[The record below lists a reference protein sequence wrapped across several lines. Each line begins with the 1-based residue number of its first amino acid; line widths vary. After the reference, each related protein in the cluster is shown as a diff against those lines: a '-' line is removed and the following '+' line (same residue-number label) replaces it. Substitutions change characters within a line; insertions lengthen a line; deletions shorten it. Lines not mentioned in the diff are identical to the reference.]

1 GKSKTKKKRKTMSRS
16 PDTLALPP
24 PPPTFPPPSHTIFVA
39 LSESRKNK
47 NVVTWA
53 LEKFAPEANVGFKLL
68 HIHPRITSVP
78 TPMGNTIPISEVRD
92 DVVAAYRQEV
102 LWQAE
107 DVLKPYKKM
116 FERRKVAVEVH
127 VIESD
132 TVAAAIAE
140 VVTRNSI
147 ERLVIG
153 GSSRSFFSRRADMCS
168 AISALVPNFC
178 TVYVVSKGK
187 LSCVRPSDSDGN
199 ATIRDDG
206 SERTDSSN
214 GVSSALDSQSQSR
227 ALSLPVRRFQHVQ
240 AIGRQASV
248 PMDTS
253 SVGSDD
259 TRCMSMDA
267 EEAKDVSSIN
277 RSSTDTTS
285 RWTPRLR
292 DYEERK
298 DAMSSSSS
306 NREYGNAGG
315 KFSWTGMVID
325 TTHSRASQQAS
336 NMSDNLTEHS
346 YTDNQVNLSFEV
358 EKLRAELRHVQEMY
372 TAAQTETFDASRK
385 LGELNQR
392 RLEEAIKLEEL
403 KLKEY
408 EARELAE
415 KEKQNFEKAKRD
427 AESMRERAERE
438 IAQRREAERKAARDA
453 KEKEK
458 LEDTL
463 GSPRLQYQHFTWEEI
478 VAATSSFSEELKI
491 GMGAYGSVYKCN
503 MHHTTA
509 AVKVLH
515 SAENGLSKQFQ
526 QELEIL
532 SKIRHPHLVLLLGAC
547 PEQGALVYEYME
559 NGSLDDRLFQVN
571 NSPPLPWFE
580 RVRIAWEVAAALV
593 FLHKSKPKPI
603 IHRDL
608 KPANILL
615 DHNFVSKVG
624 DVGLSTMV
632 QVDPLSTKF
641 TIYKQTSPVGTLSYM
656 DPEYQRTGMIS
667 SKSDVYSFGMIVL
680 QLLTAKPPMAL
691 THLVESSM
699 DSNDEFLKILDQK
712 AGNWPVEET
721 RELTS
726 LALCCTELR
735 GKDRPDLRDQILPAL
750 ESLKKVAEKARNSIS
765 SVPTQP
771 PFHFL
776 CPLLK
781 DVMNEPCVAADGY
794 TYDRL
799 AIEEW
804 FEEHNTSP
812 MTDSPLLSKN
822 LLPNYTLY
830 TAIMEW
836 RSRLK

>member
-1 GKSKTKKKRKTMSRS
+1 MSRS
-16 PDTLALPP
+16 PDNLALPP
-24 PPPTFPPPSHTIFVA
+24 PPPPPPSRTVVVA
-39 LSESRKNK
+39 LSGSSKSK
-47 NVVTWA
+47 YVVTWA
-53 LEKFAPEANVGFKLL
+53 LEKFAPEGNVGFKLL
-68 HIHPRITSVP
+68 HIHPMITSVP
-78 TPMGNTIPISEVRD
+78 TPMGNAIPISEVRD
-92 DVVAAYRQEV
+92 DVVTAYRQEI
-102 LWQAE
+102 LWQSE
-107 DVLKPYKKM
+107 EMLKPFTKLFVRK
-116 FERRKVAVEVH
+116 KVAVEVL

-132 TVAAAIAE
+132 NLAAAIAE
-140 VVTRNSI
+140 EVTRDSI
-147 ERLVIG
+147 DRIVIG
-153 GSSRSFFSRRADMCS
+153 GSSRSFFSRKADMCS
-168 AISALVPNFC
+168 AISALMPNFC

-206 SERTDSSN
+206 SERTNSSS
-214 GVSSALDSQSQSR
+214 GSSGPTSDVMSSAHDSQSR
-227 ALSLPVRRFQHVQ
+227 ALSLPVRRMQHFPTI
-240 AIGRQASV
+240 AREASV
-248 PMDTS
+248 PMETS
-253 SVGSDD
+253 SVGSDE
-259 TRCMSMDA
+259 TRCMSLDA
-267 EEAKDVSSIN
+267 EEARDVSSIN

-298 DAMSSSSS
+298 EAMSSSSS
-306 NREYGNAGG
+306 NREYGNVGSR
-315 KFSWTGMVID
+315 FSWTGMGVD

-336 NMSDNLTEHS
+336 NMSDALSQQS
-346 YTDNQVNLSFEV
+346 YTDSQVNLNFEV

-372 TAAQTETFDASRK
+372 AVAQTETFDASRK

-415 KEKQNFEKAKRD
+415 KEKQNSEKARRD
-427 AESMRERAERE
+427 AENMRERAERE
-438 IAQRREAERKAARDA
+438 IAQRREAERKSARDT

-458 LEDTL
+458 LEGTL
-463 GSPRLQYQHFTWEEI
+463 GSPQLQYQHFAWEEI
-478 VAATSSFSEELKI
+478 MAATSSFSEELKI
-491 GMGAYGSVYKCN
+491 GMGAYGAVYKCN
-503 MHHTTA
+503 LHHTTA

-515 SAENGLSKQFQ
+515 SAESRLSKQFQ

-559 NGSLDDRLFQVN
+559 NGSLEDRLFQVN

-580 RVRIAWEVAAALV
+580 RFRIAWEVAAALV

-641 TIYKQTSPVGTLSYM
+641 TIYKQTSPVGTLCYI

-680 QLLTAKPPMAL
+680 QLLTAKPAIAL
-691 THLVESSM
+691 THFVESAM

-712 AGNWPVEET
+712 AGNWPIEET
-721 RELTS
+721 RELTA

-735 GKDRPDLRDQILPAL
+735 GKDRPDLKDQILPAL
-750 ESLKKVAEKARNSIS
+750 ENLKKVAEKARNSLS
-765 SVPTQP
+765 GVSTQP
-771 PFHFL
+771 PTHFF

-794 TYDRL
+794 TYDRR

-804 FEEHNTSP
+804 LEEHDTSP
-812 MTDSPLLSKN
+812 MTDSPLHSKN

-836 RSRLK
+836 RSTR

>member
-1 GKSKTKKKRKTMSRS
+1 MSRS

-132 TVAAAIAE
+132 NVAAAIAE

-206 SERTDSSN
+206 SERTDSSSGSSGPN
-214 GVSSALDSQSQSR
+214 SESTDGVSSALDSQSQSR

-240 AIGRQASV
+240 EIGRQASV
-248 PMDTS
+248 PIDTS

-285 RWTPRLR
+285 RWTPHLR

-325 TTHSRASQQAS
+325 TTHSRTSQQAS

-385 LGELNQR
+385 LAELNQR

-415 KEKQNFEKAKRD
+415 KEKQNFEKARRD

-515 SAENGLSKQFQ
+515 TAESGLSKQFQ

-559 NGSLDDRLFQVN
+559 NGSLEDRLFQVN

-691 THLVESSM
+691 THLVESAM

-794 TYDRL
+794 TYDRR
-799 AIEEW
+799 AIEDW

>member
-1 GKSKTKKKRKTMSRS
+1 M
-16 PDTLALPP
+16 
-24 PPPTFPPPSHTIFVA
+24 H
-39 LSESRKNK
+39 
-47 NVVTWA
+47 
-53 LEKFAPEANVGFKLL
+53 
-68 HIHPRITSVP
+68 
-78 TPMGNTIPISEVRD
+78 
-92 DVVAAYRQEV
+92 
-102 LWQAE
+102 
-107 DVLKPYKKM
+107 
-116 FERRKVAVEVH
+116 
-127 VIESD
+127 
-132 TVAAAIAE
+132 
-140 VVTRNSI
+140 
-147 ERLVIG
+147 LVI
-153 GSSRSFFSRRADMCS
+153 
-168 AISALVPNFC
+168 
-178 TVYVVSKGK
+178 T
-187 LSCVRPSDSDGN
+187 
-199 ATIRDDG
+199 
-206 SERTDSSN
+206 
-214 GVSSALDSQSQSR
+214 
-227 ALSLPVRRFQHVQ
+227 FQL
-240 AIGRQASV
+240 A
-248 PMDTS
+248 
-253 SVGSDD
+253 
-259 TRCMSMDA
+259 
-267 EEAKDVSSIN
+267 
-277 RSSTDTTS
+277 
-285 RWTPRLR
+285 
-292 DYEERK
+292 
-298 DAMSSSSS
+298 
-306 NREYGNAGG
+306 
-315 KFSWTGMVID
+315 
-325 TTHSRASQQAS
+325 
-336 NMSDNLTEHS
+336 
-346 YTDNQVNLSFEV
+346 
-358 EKLRAELRHVQEMY
+358 
-372 TAAQTETFDASRK
+372 
-385 LGELNQR
+385 ELNQR
-392 RLEEAIKLEEL
+392 RLEETIKLEEL

-415 KEKQNFEKAKRD
+415 KEKQNFEKARRD

-515 SAENGLSKQFQ
+515 TAESGLSKQFQ

-559 NGSLDDRLFQVN
+559 NGSLEDRLFQAN

-580 RVRIAWEVAAALV
+580 RVRIAWEVAAALI

-603 IHRDL
+603 IHCDL

-615 DHNFVSKVG
+615 DHNFVSKVE

-691 THLVESSM
+691 THLVESAM

-735 GKDRPDLRDQILPAL
+735 GKDRLDLRDQILPAL

-781 DVMNEPCVAADGY
+781 VA
-794 TYDRL
+794 L
-799 AIEEW
+799 I
-804 FEEHNTSP
+804 
-812 MTDSPLLSKN
+812 
-822 LLPNYTLY
+822 
-830 TAIMEW
+830 
-836 RSRLK
+836 

>member
-1 GKSKTKKKRKTMSRS
+1 MSRS
-16 PDTLALPP
+16 PENLALPP
-24 PPPTFPPPSHTIFVA
+24 PPSPPPSRTVVVA
-39 LSESRKNK
+39 LSGSSKSK
-47 NVVTWA
+47 YVVTWA
-53 LEKFAPEANVGFKLL
+53 LEKFAPEGNVGFKLL
-68 HIHPRITSVP
+68 HIHPMITSVP
-78 TPMGNTIPISEVRD
+78 TPMGNAIPISEVRD
-92 DVVAAYRQEV
+92 DVVTAYRQEI
-102 LWQAE
+102 LWQSE
-107 DVLKPYKKM
+107 EMLKPFTKLFVRK
-116 FERRKVAVEVH
+116 KVAVEVL

-132 TVAAAIAE
+132 NLAAAIAE
-140 VVTRNSI
+140 EVTRDSI
-147 ERLVIG
+147 DRIVIG
-153 GSSRSFFSRRADMCS
+153 GSSRSFFSRKADMCS
-168 AISALVPNFC
+168 AISALMPNFC

-206 SERTDSSN
+206 SERTNSSSGSSGPTSDSSD
-214 GVSSALDSQSQSR
+214 VMSSAHDSQSR
-227 ALSLPVRRFQHVQ
+227 ALSLPVRRMQHFPTI
-240 AIGRQASV
+240 AREASV
-248 PMDTS
+248 PMETS
-253 SVGSDD
+253 SVGSDE
-259 TRCMSMDA
+259 TRCMSLDA
-267 EEAKDVSSIN
+267 EEARDVSSIN

-298 DAMSSSSS
+298 EAMSSSSS
-306 NREYGNAGG
+306 NREYGNVGSR
-315 KFSWTGMVID
+315 FSWTGMGVD

-336 NMSDNLTEHS
+336 NMSDALSQQS
-346 YTDNQVNLSFEV
+346 YTDSQVNLNFEV

-372 TAAQTETFDASRK
+372 AVAQTETFDASRK

-403 KLKEY
+403 KLKEF

-415 KEKQNFEKAKRD
+415 KEKQNSEKARRD
-427 AESMRERAERE
+427 AENMRERAERE
-438 IAQRREAERKAARDA
+438 IAQRREAERKSARDT

-458 LEDTL
+458 LEGTL
-463 GSPRLQYQHFTWEEI
+463 GSPQLQYQHFAWEEI
-478 VAATSSFSEELKI
+478 MAATSSFSEELKI
-491 GMGAYGSVYKCN
+491 GMGAYGAVYKCN
-503 MHHTTA
+503 LHHTTA

-515 SAENGLSKQFQ
+515 SAESRLSKQFQ

-559 NGSLDDRLFQVN
+559 NGSLEDRLFQVN

-580 RVRIAWEVAAALV
+580 RFRIAWEVAAALV

-641 TIYKQTSPVGTLSYM
+641 TIYKQTSPVGTLCYI

-680 QLLTAKPPMAL
+680 QLLTAKPAIAL
-691 THLVESSM
+691 THFVESAM

-712 AGNWPVEET
+712 AGNWPIEET
-721 RELTS
+721 RELTA

-735 GKDRPDLRDQILPAL
+735 GKDRPDLKDQILPAL
-750 ESLKKVAEKARNSIS
+750 ENLKKVAEKARNSLS
-765 SVPTQP
+765 GVSTQP
-771 PFHFL
+771 PTHFF

-794 TYDRL
+794 TYDRR

-804 FEEHNTSP
+804 LEEHDTSP
-812 MTDSPLLSKN
+812 MTDSPLHSKN

-836 RSRLK
+836 RSTR

>member
-1 GKSKTKKKRKTMSRS
+1 
-16 PDTLALPP
+16 
-24 PPPTFPPPSHTIFVA
+24 
-39 LSESRKNK
+39 
-47 NVVTWA
+47 
-53 LEKFAPEANVGFKLL
+53 
-68 HIHPRITSVP
+68 
-78 TPMGNTIPISEVRD
+78 
-92 DVVAAYRQEV
+92 
-102 LWQAE
+102 
-107 DVLKPYKKM
+107 
-116 FERRKVAVEVH
+116 
-127 VIESD
+127 
-132 TVAAAIAE
+132 
-140 VVTRNSI
+140 
-147 ERLVIG
+147 
-153 GSSRSFFSRRADMCS
+153 MCS
-168 AISALVPNFC
+168 AISALMPNFC

-206 SERTDSSN
+206 SERTNSSS
-214 GVSSALDSQSQSR
+214 GSSGPTSDVMSSVHDSQSR
-227 ALSLPVRRFQHVQ
+227 ALSLPVRRMQNFPTI
-240 AIGRQASV
+240 ARQASV
-248 PMDTS
+248 PMETS
-253 SVGSDD
+253 SVGSDE
-259 TRCMSMDA
+259 TRCMSLDA
-267 EEAKDVSSIN
+267 EEARDVSSIN

-298 DAMSSSSS
+298 EAMSSSSS
-306 NREYGNAGG
+306 NREYGNIGSR
-315 KFSWTGMVID
+315 FSWTGMGVD
-325 TTHSRASQQAS
+325 NTHSRASQQAS
-336 NMSDNLTEHS
+336 NMSDALSEQS
-346 YTDNQVNLSFEV
+346 YTDSQVNLNFEV

-372 TAAQTETFDASRK
+372 AMAQTETFDASRK

-415 KEKQNFEKAKRD
+415 REKQNVEKARRD

-438 IAQRREAERKAARDA
+438 IAQRREVERKSARDT
-453 KEKEK
+453 KEREK
-458 LEDTL
+458 LKGTL
-463 GSPRLQYQHFTWEEI
+463 GSPQLQYQHFAWEEI
-478 VAATSSFSEELKI
+478 MAATSSFSEELKI
-491 GMGAYGSVYKCN
+491 GMGAYGAVYKCN
-503 MHHTTA
+503 LHHTTA

-515 SAENGLSKQFQ
+515 SAESRLSKQFQ

-559 NGSLDDRLFQVN
+559 NGSLEDRLFQVN

-580 RVRIAWEVAAALV
+580 RFRIAWEVAAALV

-615 DHNFVSKVG
+615 DQNFVSKVG

-632 QVDPLSTKF
+632 QVDLLSTKF
-641 TIYKQTSPVGTLSYM
+641 TIYKQTSPVGTLCYI

-680 QLLTAKPPMAL
+680 QLLTAKPAIAL
-691 THLVESSM
+691 THFVESAM

-712 AGNWPVEET
+712 AGNWPIEET
-721 RELTS
+721 RELTA

-735 GKDRPDLRDQILPAL
+735 GKDRPDLKNQILPAL
-750 ESLKKVAEKARNSIS
+750 ENLKKVAEMARNSLS
-765 SVPTQP
+765 GVSTQP
-771 PFHFL
+771 PTHFI

-794 TYDRL
+794 TYDRR

-804 FEEHNTSP
+804 LEEHDTSP
-812 MTDSPLLSKN
+812 MTDSPLHSKN

-836 RSRLK
+836 RSTR

>member
-1 GKSKTKKKRKTMSRS
+1 MSRS

-206 SERTDSSN
+206 SERTDSSSGSSGPN
-214 GVSSALDSQSQSR
+214 SESTDGVSSALDSQSQSR

>member
-1 GKSKTKKKRKTMSRS
+1 MSRS
-16 PDTLALPP
+16 PDSLALPP
-24 PPPTFPPPSHTIFVA
+24 SFTVFVA
-39 LSESRKNK
+39 LSEGKKNK

-53 LEKFAPEANVGFKLL
+53 LDKFAPEGNVGFKLL

-92 DVVAAYRQEV
+92 DVVAAYRQEI
-102 LWQAE
+102 LWQSE
-107 DVLKPYKKM
+107 EVLKPYKRM
-116 FERRKVAVEVH
+116 FERKKVAVEVH

-132 TVAAAIAE
+132 NVAAAIAE
-140 VVTRNSI
+140 EVTRSSI

-153 GSSRSFFSRRADMCS
+153 GSSRSFFSRKADMCS
-168 AISALVPNFC
+168 AISALVPTFC

-206 SERTDSSN
+206 SERTDSSSGSSGPTSESTD
-214 GVSSALDSQSQSR
+214 GVSSALDSQSR
-227 ALSLPVRRFQHVQ
+227 ALSLPVRRFQNVQ
-240 AIGRQASV
+240 AMTRQASH

-267 EEAKDVSSIN
+267 EEAKDVLSIN
-277 RSSTDTTS
+277 RSSTDTTTS

-306 NREYGNAGG
+306 NREYGNAGNR
-315 KFSWTGMVID
+315 FSWTGMVID

-336 NMSDNLTEHS
+336 NMSDNLSEHS
-346 YTDNQVNLSFEV
+346 YTDNNQVNLSFEV

-403 KLKEY
+403 KLKEHA
-408 EARELAE
+408 ARELAE
-415 KEKQNFEKAKRD
+415 KEKQNLEKARRD
-427 AESMRERAERE
+427 AESMRERAEKE
-438 IAQRREAERKAARDA
+438 IAQRREAERKAERDA

-458 LEDTL
+458 LEGTL
-463 GSPRLQYQHFTWEEI
+463 ESPRLQYQHFTWEEI

-515 SAENGLSKQFQ
+515 SAESGLSKQFQ

-559 NGSLDDRLFQVN
+559 NGSLEDRLFQVN

-691 THLVESSM
+691 THLVESAM

-765 SVPTQP
+765 GVPTQP

-794 TYDRL
+794 TYDRR

-812 MTDSPLLSKN
+812 MTDSPLHSKN

>member
-1 GKSKTKKKRKTMSRS
+1 MSRS
-16 PDTLALPP
+16 PDKLALPP
-24 PPPTFPPPSHTIFVA
+24 PSLYTVIVA
-39 LSESRKNK
+39 LSGSSKSK

-53 LEKFAPEANVGFKLL
+53 LEKFAPEGNVGFKLL
-68 HIHPRITSVP
+68 HIHPMITSVP
-78 TPMGNTIPISEVRD
+78 TPMGNAIPISEVRD
-92 DVVAAYRQEV
+92 DVVTAYRQEI
-102 LWQAE
+102 LWQSE
-107 DVLKPYKKM
+107 EMIKPFTKM
-116 FERRKVAVEVH
+116 FMRRKVAVEVL

-132 TVAAAIAE
+132 NTAAAIAE
-140 VVTRNSI
+140 EVTRNST

-153 GSSRSFFSRRADMCS
+153 GSSRSFFSRKADMCS
-168 AISALVPNFC
+168 AISALMPNFC

-206 SERTDSSN
+206 SERTDSSS
-214 GVSSALDSQSQSR
+214 GSSGPTSDSTDVMSSGRDSQSR
-227 ALSLPVRRFQHVQ
+227 VLSLPVRRLLQLP
-240 AIGRQASV
+240 AIARQASV
-248 PMDTS
+248 PMETS
-253 SVGSDD
+253 SVGSDE
-259 TRCMSMDA
+259 TRCMSLDA

-298 DAMSSSSS
+298 EAMSSSSS
-306 NREYGNAGG
+306 NREYGNVGSR
-315 KFSWTGMVID
+315 FSWTGMVID
-325 TTHSRASQQAS
+325 TTNSRASQQAS
-336 NMSDNLTEHS
+336 NMSDPLSEQS
-346 YTDNQVNLSFEV
+346 YTDNQVNLNFEI

-372 TAAQTETFDASRK
+372 AVAQTETFDASRK

-408 EARELAE
+408 ESRELAE
-415 KEKQNFEKAKRD
+415 KEKQNFEKARRD
-427 AESMRERAERE
+427 AENMRERAERE
-438 IAQRREAERKAARDA
+438 IALRREAERKCTRDT

-458 LEDTL
+458 LEGTL
-463 GSPRLQYQHFTWEEI
+463 GSPQLQYQHFTWEEI
-478 VAATSSFSEELKI
+478 MAATSSFSEELKI
-491 GMGAYGSVYKCN
+491 GMGAYGAVYKCN
-503 MHHTTA
+503 LHHTTA

-515 SAENGLSKQFQ
+515 SAESSLSRQFQ

-532 SKIRHPHLVLLLGAC
+532 SKIRHPHLVMLLGAC
-547 PEQGALVYEYME
+547 PEKGALVYEYME
-559 NGSLDDRLFQVN
+559 NGSLEDRLFQVN

-580 RVRIAWEVAAALV
+580 RFRIAWEVAAALV

-641 TIYKQTSPVGTLSYM
+641 TIYKQTSPVGTLCYI

-680 QLLTAKPPMAL
+680 QLLTAKPAIAL
-691 THLVESSM
+691 AHYVESAM
-699 DSNDEFLKILDQK
+699 DSNEEFLKMLDQK
-712 AGNWPVEET
+712 AGNWPIEET
-721 RELTS
+721 RELTA

-735 GKDRPDLRDQILPAL
+735 GKDRPDLKDQILPAL
-750 ESLKKVAEKARNSIS
+750 ESLKKVADKARNSLS
-765 SVPTQP
+765 GVSTQP
-771 PFHFL
+771 PTHFI

-794 TYDRL
+794 TYDRR

-804 FEEHNTSP
+804 LEEHDTSP
-812 MTDSPLLSKN
+812 MTDSPLRSKN

-836 RSRLK
+836 RSV

>member
-1 GKSKTKKKRKTMSRS
+1 MSRS

-206 SERTDSSN
+206 SERTDSSSGSSGPN
-214 GVSSALDSQSQSR
+214 SESTDGVSSALDSQSQSR

-794 TYDRL
+794 TYDRR
-799 AIEEW
+799 AIEDW

>member
-1 GKSKTKKKRKTMSRS
+1 MSSRS
-16 PDTLALPP
+16 PDKLALPP
-24 PPPTFPPPSHTIFVA
+24 PPSLYTVVVA
-39 LSESRKNK
+39 LSGSSKNK

-53 LEKFAPEANVGFKLL
+53 LEKFAPEGNVGFKLL
-68 HIHPRITSVP
+68 HIHPMITSVP
-78 TPMGNTIPISEVRD
+78 TPMGNAIPISEVRD
-92 DVVAAYRQEV
+92 DVVTAYRQEI
-102 LWQAE
+102 LWQSE
-107 DVLKPYKKM
+107 EMLKPLTKM
-116 FERRKVAVEVH
+116 FLRRKVAVEVR

-132 TVAAAIAE
+132 NVAAAITEE
-140 VVTRNSI
+140 VARNST

-153 GSSRSFFSRRADMCS
+153 GSSRSFFSRKADMCS
-168 AISALVPNFC
+168 AISALMPNFC

-214 GVSSALDSQSQSR
+214 GSSGPASDSTDVMSSGRDSQSR
-227 ALSLPVRRFQHVQ
+227 ALSLPVRRLQQFP
-240 AIGRQASV
+240 AMGRQASV
-248 PMDTS
+248 PMETS
-253 SVGSDD
+253 SVGSDE
-259 TRCMSMDA
+259 TRCMSLDA
-267 EEAKDVSSIN
+267 DEAKDVSSVN

-298 DAMSSSSS
+298 EAMSSSSS
-306 NREYGNAGG
+306 NRDYGNVGSR
-315 KFSWTGMVID
+315 FSWTGMVVD

-336 NMSDNLTEHS
+336 NMSDALSEQS
-346 YTDNQVNLSFEV
+346 YSDNQVNLNFEI

-372 TAAQTETFDASRK
+372 AVAQTETYDASRK

-415 KEKQNFEKAKRD
+415 KEKQNFEKARRD

-438 IAQRREAERKAARDA
+438 IAQRREAERKSARDT

-458 LEDTL
+458 LEGTL
-463 GSPRLQYQHFTWEEI
+463 GSPQLQYQHFTWEEI
-478 VAATSSFSEELKI
+478 MAATSSFSEELKI
-491 GMGAYGSVYKCN
+491 GMGAYGAVYKCN

-515 SAENGLSKQFQ
+515 SAENGLSRQFK

-532 SKIRHPHLVLLLGAC
+532 SKIRHPHLVMLLGAC

-559 NGSLDDRLFQVN
+559 NGSLEDRLFQVN

-580 RVRIAWEVAAALV
+580 RFRIAWEVAAALV

-641 TIYKQTSPVGTLSYM
+641 TVYKQTSPVGTLCYI

-680 QLLTAKPPMAL
+680 QLLTAKPAIAL
-691 THLVESSM
+691 AHFVESAM

-712 AGNWPVEET
+712 AGNWPIEET
-721 RELTS
+721 RELTA

-735 GKDRPDLRDQILPAL
+735 GKDRPDLKDQILPAL
-750 ESLKKVAEKARNSIS
+750 ESLKKVADKARNSLS
-765 SVPTQP
+765 GVSTQP
-771 PFHFL
+771 PTHFI

-794 TYDRL
+794 TYDRR

-804 FEEHNTSP
+804 LEEHDTSP
-812 MTDSPLLSKN
+812 MTDSPLRSKS

-836 RSRLK
+836 RSQ

>member
-1 GKSKTKKKRKTMSRS
+1 MSRS
-16 PDTLALPP
+16 PNKLALPP
-24 PPPTFPPPSHTIFVA
+24 PPPPPSSHTVVVA
-39 LSESRKNK
+39 LSGSRKSK
-47 NVVTWA
+47 NVVKWA
-53 LEKFAPEANVGFKLL
+53 LEKFAPEGNVGFKLI

-78 TPMGNTIPISEVRD
+78 TPMGNAIPISEVRD
-92 DVVAAYRQEV
+92 DVATAYRQEI

-107 DVLKPYKKM
+107 EMLKPFTKL
-116 FERRKVAVEVH
+116 FEQRKVAVKVL

-132 TVAAAIAE
+132 NAAAAIAE
-140 VVTRNSI
+140 EVTRDSI
-147 ERLVIG
+147 DRLVIG
-153 GSSRSFFSRRADMCS
+153 GSSRSFFSRKADMCS
-168 AISALVPNFC
+168 AISALMPNFC

-187 LSCVRPSDSDGN
+187 LSSVRPSDSDGN

-206 SERTDSSN
+206 SERTDSSS
-214 GVSSALDSQSQSR
+214 GSSGPTSESTDVMSSSIESQSR
-227 ALSLPVRRFQHVQ
+227 ALSLSVRRLQHLPTI
-240 AIGRQASV
+240 ARQASV
-248 PMDTS
+248 PMERS
-253 SVGSDD
+253 SVGSDE
-259 TRCMSMDA
+259 TRCMSLDA

-285 RWTPRLR
+285 RWTPRRR
-292 DYEERK
+292 DYEDRK

-306 NREYGNAGG
+306 NREYGNVGNR
-315 KFSWTGMVID
+315 FSWTGMVID
-325 TTHSRASQQAS
+325 NTHSRASQQAS
-336 NMSDNLTEHS
+336 NMSDGLSEHS
-346 YTDNQVNLSFEV
+346 YTDNQVNLNVEI
-358 EKLRAELRHVQEMY
+358 EKLRTELRHVQEMY
-372 TAAQTETFDASRK
+372 AVAQTETYDASQK

-403 KLKEY
+403 KMKEH

-415 KEKQNFEKAKRD
+415 KEKQNLEKARRD

-438 IAQRREAERKAARDA
+438 RAHRREAERKSARDA

-458 LEDTL
+458 LEGTL
-463 GSPRLQYQHFTWEEI
+463 GSPQLQYQHFSWEEI

-491 GMGAYGSVYKCN
+491 GMGAYGAVYKCN
-503 MHHTTA
+503 LHHTTA

-515 SAENGLSKQFQ
+515 SAENNLSKQFQ

-559 NGSLDDRLFQVN
+559 NGSLEDRLFQVN

-580 RVRIAWEVAAALV
+580 RFRIAWEVAAALV

-615 DHNFVSKVG
+615 DHNFVSKLG

-632 QVDPLSTKF
+632 QVDPLLTKF
-641 TIYKQTSPVGTLSYM
+641 TVYKQTSPVGTLCYI
-656 DPEYQRTGMIS
+656 DPEYQRTGRIS
-667 SKSDVYSFGMIVL
+667 SKSDVYSFGMILL
-680 QLLTAKPPMAL
+680 QLITAKPAIAL
-691 THLVESSM
+691 THFVESSM
-699 DSNDEFLKILDQK
+699 DSNDTFLKILDQK

-721 RELTS
+721 RELTA

-735 GKDRPDLRDQILPAL
+735 GKDRPDLKDQILPEL
-750 ESLKKVAEKARNSIS
+750 ESLKKLAEKARNSLS
-765 SVPTQP
+765 GVPTQP
-771 PFHFL
+771 PTHFI

-781 DVMNEPCVAADGY
+781 GVMNEPCVAADGY
-794 TYDRL
+794 TYDRR

-804 FEEHNTSP
+804 LEEHDTSP
-812 MTDSPLLSKN
+812 MTNSPLRNKN

-836 RSRLK
+836 RSV

>member
-1 GKSKTKKKRKTMSRS
+1 MSRS

-153 GSSRSFFSRRADMCS
+153 GSSQS
-168 AISALVPNFC
+168 
-178 TVYVVSKGK
+178 
-187 LSCVRPSDSDGN
+187 
-199 ATIRDDG
+199 
-206 SERTDSSN
+206 TD

>member
-1 GKSKTKKKRKTMSRS
+1 MSRS
-16 PDTLALPP
+16 PDKLALPP
-24 PPPTFPPPSHTIFVA
+24 PPSLHTVVVA
-39 LSESRKNK
+39 LSGSSKNK

-53 LEKFAPEANVGFKLL
+53 LEKFAPEGNVGFKLL
-68 HIHPRITSVP
+68 HIHPMITSVP
-78 TPMGNTIPISEVRD
+78 TPMGNAIPISEVRD
-92 DVVAAYRQEV
+92 DVVTAYRQEI
-102 LWQAE
+102 LWQSE
-107 DVLKPYKKM
+107 EMLKPFTKM
-116 FERRKVAVEVH
+116 FVRRKVAVEVR

-132 TVAAAIAE
+132 NVAAAITEE
-140 VVTRNSI
+140 VARNST

-153 GSSRSFFSRRADMCS
+153 GSSRSFFSRKSDMCS
-168 AISALVPNFC
+168 AISALMPNFC

-214 GVSSALDSQSQSR
+214 GSSGPTSDSTDVMSSGRDSQSR
-227 ALSLPVRRFQHVQ
+227 ALSLPVRRLQQFP
-240 AIGRQASV
+240 AMGRQASV
-248 PMDTS
+248 PMETS
-253 SVGSDD
+253 SVGSDE
-259 TRCMSMDA
+259 TRCMSLDA
-267 EEAKDVSSIN
+267 EEAKDVSSVN

-298 DAMSSSSS
+298 EAMSSSSS
-306 NREYGNAGG
+306 NREYGNVGSR
-315 KFSWTGMVID
+315 FSWTGMVVD

-336 NMSDNLTEHS
+336 NMSDALSEQS
-346 YTDNQVNLSFEV
+346 YSDNQVNLNFEI

-372 TAAQTETFDASRK
+372 AVAQTETYDASRK

-408 EARELAE
+408 EARESAE
-415 KEKQNFEKAKRD
+415 KEKQNFEKARRD
-427 AESMRERAERE
+427 AENMRERAERE
-438 IAQRREAERKAARDA
+438 IAQRREAERKSARDT

-458 LEDTL
+458 LEGTL
-463 GSPRLQYQHFTWEEI
+463 GSPQLQYQHFTWEEI
-478 VAATSSFSEELKI
+478 MVATSSFSEELKI
-491 GMGAYGSVYKCN
+491 GMGAYGAVYKCN

-515 SAENGLSKQFQ
+515 SAESGLSRQFK

-532 SKIRHPHLVLLLGAC
+532 SKIRHPHLVMLLGAC

-559 NGSLDDRLFQVN
+559 NGSLEDRLFQVN

-580 RVRIAWEVAAALV
+580 RFRIAWEVAAALI

-641 TIYKQTSPVGTLSYM
+641 TIYKQTSPVGTLCYI

-680 QLLTAKPPMAL
+680 QLLTAKPAIAL
-691 THLVESSM
+691 AHFVESAM

-712 AGNWPVEET
+712 AGNWPIEET
-721 RELTS
+721 RELTA

-735 GKDRPDLRDQILPAL
+735 GKDRPDLKDQILPAL
-750 ESLKKVAEKARNSIS
+750 ESLKKVADKARNSLS
-765 SVPTQP
+765 GVSTQP
-771 PFHFL
+771 PTHFI

-794 TYDRL
+794 TYDRR

-804 FEEHNTSP
+804 LEEHDTSP
-812 MTDSPLLSKN
+812 MTDSPLRSKS

-836 RSRLK
+836 RSQ

>member
-1 GKSKTKKKRKTMSRS
+1 MSRS
-16 PDTLALPP
+16 PDNLALPP
-24 PPPTFPPPSHTIFVA
+24 PPPPPPPSRTVVVA
-39 LSESRKNK
+39 LSGSSKSK
-47 NVVTWA
+47 YVVTWA
-53 LEKFAPEANVGFKLL
+53 LEKFAPEGNVGFKLL
-68 HIHPRITSVP
+68 HIHPMITSVP
-78 TPMGNTIPISEVRD
+78 TPMGNAIPISEVRD
-92 DVVAAYRQEV
+92 DVVTAYRQEI
-102 LWQAE
+102 LWQSE
-107 DVLKPYKKM
+107 EMLKPFTKLFVRK
-116 FERRKVAVEVH
+116 KVAVEVL

-132 TVAAAIAE
+132 NLAAAIAE
-140 VVTRNSI
+140 EVTRDSI
-147 ERLVIG
+147 DRIVIG
-153 GSSRSFFSRRADMCS
+153 GSSRSFFSRKADMCS
-168 AISALVPNFC
+168 AISALMPNFC

-206 SERTDSSN
+206 SERTNSSSGSSGPTSDSSD
-214 GVSSALDSQSQSR
+214 VMSSAHDSQSR
-227 ALSLPVRRFQHVQ
+227 ALSLPVKRMQHFPTI
-240 AIGRQASV
+240 AREASV
-248 PMDTS
+248 PMETS
-253 SVGSDD
+253 SVGSDE
-259 TRCMSMDA
+259 TRCMSLDA
-267 EEAKDVSSIN
+267 EEARDNSSIN

-298 DAMSSSSS
+298 EAMSSSSS
-306 NREYGNAGG
+306 NREYGNVGSR
-315 KFSWTGMVID
+315 FSWTGMGVD

-336 NMSDNLTEHS
+336 NMSDALSQQS
-346 YTDNQVNLSFEV
+346 YTDSQVNLNFEV

-372 TAAQTETFDASRK
+372 AVAQTETFDASRK

-415 KEKQNFEKAKRD
+415 KEKQNSEKARRD
-427 AESMRERAERE
+427 AENMRERAERE
-438 IAQRREAERKAARDA
+438 IAQRREAERKSARDT

-458 LEDTL
+458 LEGTL
-463 GSPRLQYQHFTWEEI
+463 GSPQLQYQHFAWEEI
-478 VAATSSFSEELKI
+478 MAATSSFSEELKI
-491 GMGAYGSVYKCN
+491 GMGAYGAVYKCN
-503 MHHTTA
+503 LHHTTA

-515 SAENGLSKQFQ
+515 SAENRLSKQFQ

-559 NGSLDDRLFQVN
+559 NGSLEDRLFQVN

-580 RVRIAWEVAAALV
+580 RFRIAWEVAAALV

-641 TIYKQTSPVGTLSYM
+641 TIYKQTSPVGTLCYI
-656 DPEYQRTGMIS
+656 DPEYQRTGIIS

-680 QLLTAKPPMAL
+680 QLLTAKPAIAL
-691 THLVESSM
+691 THFVESAM

-712 AGNWPVEET
+712 AGNWPIEET
-721 RELTS
+721 RELTA

-735 GKDRPDLRDQILPAL
+735 GKDRPDLKDQILPAL
-750 ESLKKVAEKARNSIS
+750 ENLKKVAEKARNSHS
-765 SVPTQP
+765 GVSTQP
-771 PFHFL
+771 PTHFI

-794 TYDRL
+794 TYDRR

-804 FEEHNTSP
+804 LEEHDTSP
-812 MTDSPLLSKN
+812 MTDSPLHSKN

-836 RSRLK
+836 RSTR

>member
-1 GKSKTKKKRKTMSRS
+1 MSRS
-16 PDTLALPP
+16 QDNLSLPP
-24 PPPTFPPPSHTIFVA
+24 SLTVFVA
-39 LSESRKNK
+39 LSESKKNK

-53 LEKFAPEANVGFKLL
+53 LEKFAPEGNVGFKLL
-68 HIHPRITSVP
+68 HVHPRITCVP

-92 DVVAAYRQEV
+92 DVVAAYRQEI

-107 DVLKPYKKM
+107 EVLKPYKKM

-132 TVAAAIAE
+132 NVEAAIAE
-140 VVTRNSI
+140 EVTRSSV

-153 GSSRSFFSRRADMCS
+153 GSSRSFFSRKADMCS

-214 GVSSALDSQSQSR
+214 GSSGPNSESTDGVSSTLDSQSR
-227 ALSLPVRRFQHVQ
+227 ALSLPVRRYQHVQ
-240 AIGRQASV
+240 GMARQASI

-259 TRCMSMDA
+259 TRRMSMDT

-315 KFSWTGMVID
+315 KFSWTGMMID

-336 NMSDNLTEHS
+336 NMSDNLSEHS
-346 YTDNQVNLSFEV
+346 YTDTNQVNLSFEV

-408 EARELAE
+408 AARELAE
-415 KEKQNFEKAKRD
+415 KEKQNFEKARRD
-427 AESMRERAERE
+427 AESMREKAERE

-463 GSPRLQYQHFTWEEI
+463 GSPRLQYQHFTWDEI

-515 SAENGLSKQFQ
+515 TAESGLSKQFQ

-559 NGSLDDRLFQVN
+559 NGSLEDRLFQVN

-632 QVDPLSTKF
+632 QVDPLSTKY

-667 SKSDVYSFGMIVL
+667 CKSDVYSFGMIVL
-680 QLLTAKPPMAL
+680 QLLTAKPPIAL
-691 THLVESSM
+691 THFVESAM
-699 DSNDEFLKILDQK
+699 DSEDEFFKILDQK

-735 GKDRPDLRDQILPAL
+735 GKDRPDLKDQILPAL
-750 ESLKKVAEKARNSIS
+750 ESLKKMAEKARNSIS
-765 SVPTQP
+765 CVPTQP

-794 TYDRL
+794 TYDRR

-812 MTDSPLLSKN
+812 MTDSPLHSKN

>member
-1 GKSKTKKKRKTMSRS
+1 MNRS
-16 PDTLALPP
+16 PDNLALPP
-24 PPPTFPPPSHTIFVA
+24 SFTVFVA
-39 LSESRKNK
+39 LSESKKNK

-53 LEKFAPEANVGFKLL
+53 LDKFSPEGNVSFKLL
-68 HIHPRITSVP
+68 HVHPRITSVP

-92 DVVAAYRQEV
+92 DVVAAYRQEI
-102 LWQAE
+102 LWQSE
-107 DVLKPYKKM
+107 EVIKPYKKM
-116 FERRKVAVEVH
+116 FERRKVSVEVH

-132 TVAAAIAE
+132 NVAAAIAE
-140 VVTRNSI
+140 EVTRSSM

-153 GSSRSFFSRRADMCS
+153 GSSRSFFSRKADMCS
-168 AISALVPNFC
+168 AISALVPSFC

-206 SERTDSSN
+206 SERTDSSSGSSGPN
-214 GVSSALDSQSQSR
+214 SESTDGVSSALDSQSR

-240 AIGRQASV
+240 GIARQASV

-267 EEAKDVSSIN
+267 DEAKDVSSIN
-277 RSSTDTTS
+277 RSSTDTS

-336 NMSDNLTEHS
+336 NMSDNLSEHS

-408 EARELAE
+408 AARELAE
-415 KEKQNFEKAKRD
+415 KEKQNFEKARRD
-427 AESMRERAERE
+427 AESMREKTEKE

-458 LEDTL
+458 LEGTL
-463 GSPRLQYQHFTWEEI
+463 ESPRLQYQHFTWEEI

-515 SAENGLSKQFQ
+515 TAESGLSKQFQ

-559 NGSLDDRLFQVN
+559 NGSLEDRLFQVN

-667 SKSDVYSFGMIVL
+667 SKSDVYSFGLIVL
-680 QLLTAKPPMAL
+680 QLLTAKPPIAL
-691 THLVESSM
+691 THFVESAM

-765 SVPTQP
+765 GVPTQP

-794 TYDRL
+794 TYDRR

-812 MTDSPLLSKN
+812 MTDSPLHSKN

-830 TAIMEW
+830 SAIMEW

>member
-1 GKSKTKKKRKTMSRS
+1 MSRS

-92 DVVAAYRQEV
+92 DVVAAYRQEM

-107 DVLKPYKKM
+107 EVLKPYKKM

-132 TVAAAIAE
+132 NVAAAIAE

-206 SERTDSSN
+206 SERTDSSSGSSGPN
-214 GVSSALDSQSQSR
+214 SESTDGVSSALDSQSQSR

-438 IAQRREAERKAARDA
+438 IAQRREAERKASRDA

-463 GSPRLQYQHFTWEEI
+463 GSLRLQYQHFTWEEI

-691 THLVESSM
+691 THLVESAM

-794 TYDRL
+794 TYDRR

>member
-1 GKSKTKKKRKTMSRS
+1 MIRS

-206 SERTDSSN
+206 SERTDSSSGSSGPN
-214 GVSSALDSQSQSR
+214 SESTDGVSSALDSQSQSR

>member
-1 GKSKTKKKRKTMSRS
+1 MGGK
-16 PDTLALPP
+16 
-24 PPPTFPPPSHTIFVA
+24 I
-39 LSESRKNK
+39 
-47 NVVTWA
+47 
-53 LEKFAPEANVGFKLL
+53 FKLTDEAHL
-68 HIHPRITSVP
+68 ILGLRFYGGQIY
-78 TPMGNTIPISEVRD
+78 PISPK
-92 DVVAAYRQEV
+92 
-102 LWQAE
+102 L
-107 DVLKPYKKM
+107 
-116 FERRKVAVEVH
+116 
-127 VIESD
+127 I
-132 TVAAAIAE
+132 I
-140 VVTRNSI
+140 N
-147 ERLVIG
+147 
-153 GSSRSFFSRRADMCS
+153 
-168 AISALVPNFC
+168 
-178 TVYVVSKGK
+178 SKGK
-187 LSCVRPSDSDGN
+187 PFLNKKSIGGRCPTLIGCTS
-199 ATIRDDG
+199 AT
-206 SERTDSSN
+206 
-214 GVSSALDSQSQSR
+214 A
-227 ALSLPVRRFQHVQ
+227 
-240 AIGRQASV
+240 
-248 PMDTS
+248 
-253 SVGSDD
+253 
-259 TRCMSMDA
+259 
-267 EEAKDVSSIN
+267 
-277 RSSTDTTS
+277 
-285 RWTPRLR
+285 
-292 DYEERK
+292 
-298 DAMSSSSS
+298 
-306 NREYGNAGG
+306 
-315 KFSWTGMVID
+315 
-325 TTHSRASQQAS
+325 
-336 NMSDNLTEHS
+336 
-346 YTDNQVNLSFEV
+346 DNQVNLSFEV

-385 LGELNQR
+385 LAELNQR
-392 RLEEAIKLEEL
+392 RLEETIKLEEL

-415 KEKQNFEKAKRD
+415 KEKQNFEKARRD

-515 SAENGLSKQFQ
+515 TAESGLSKQFQ

-559 NGSLDDRLFQVN
+559 NGSLEDRLFQAN

-580 RVRIAWEVAAALV
+580 RVRIAWEVAAALI

-603 IHRDL
+603 IHCDL

-615 DHNFVSKVG
+615 DHNFVSKVE

-691 THLVESSM
+691 THLVESAM

-735 GKDRPDLRDQILPAL
+735 GKDRLDLRDQILPAL

-794 TYDRL
+794 TYDRR

>member
-1 GKSKTKKKRKTMSRS
+1 MSRS

-153 GSSRSFFSRRADMCS
+153 GSSQS
-168 AISALVPNFC
+168 
-178 TVYVVSKGK
+178 
-187 LSCVRPSDSDGN
+187 
-199 ATIRDDG
+199 
-206 SERTDSSN
+206 TD

-372 TAAQTETFDASRK
+372 TAAQTETFGASRK

>member
-1 GKSKTKKKRKTMSRS
+1 MSRS

-24 PPPTFPPPSHTIFVA
+24 PPPTFPPPSHTVFVA

-107 DVLKPYKKM
+107 EVLKPYKKM

-132 TVAAAIAE
+132 NVAAAIAE
-140 VVTRNSI
+140 VVSRNSI

-153 GSSRSFFSRRADMCS
+153 GSSRSFFSRKADMCS

-206 SERTDSSN
+206 SERTDSSSGSSGPN
-214 GVSSALDSQSQSR
+214 SESTDGVSSALDSQSQSR
-227 ALSLPVRRFQHVQ
+227 ALSLPVRRFQHVP

-559 NGSLDDRLFQVN
+559 NGSLEDRLFQVN

-691 THLVESSM
+691 THLVESAM

-794 TYDRL
+794 TYDRR

>member
-1 GKSKTKKKRKTMSRS
+1 
-16 PDTLALPP
+16 
-24 PPPTFPPPSHTIFVA
+24 VA
-39 LSESRKNK
+39 LSGSSKSK
-47 NVVTWA
+47 YVVTWA
-53 LEKFAPEANVGFKLL
+53 IEKFATEGNVGFKLL
-68 HIHPRITSVP
+68 HIHPMITSVP
-78 TPMGNTIPISEVRD
+78 TPMGNAIPISEVRD
-92 DVVAAYRQEV
+92 DVVTAYRQEI
-102 LWQAE
+102 LWQSE
-107 DVLKPYKKM
+107 EMLKPYTKL
-116 FERRKVAVEVH
+116 FVRRKVAVEVL

-132 TVAAAIAE
+132 NVAAAIAE
-140 VVTRNSI
+140 EVTRDSI
-147 ERLVIG
+147 DRIVIG
-153 GSSRSFFSRRADMCS
+153 GSSRSFFSRKADICS
-168 AISALVPNFC
+168 VISALMPNFC

-199 ATIRDDG
+199 ATIREDG
-206 SERTDSSN
+206 SERTNSSSGSSGPTSDSSD
-214 GVSSALDSQSQSR
+214 VMSSAHDSQSR
-227 ALSLPVRRFQHVQ
+227 PLSLPVRRMQHFP
-240 AIGRQASV
+240 AIAGQASV
-248 PMDTS
+248 PMETS
-253 SVGSDD
+253 SVGSDE
-259 TRCMSMDA
+259 TRCMSLDA
-267 EEAKDVSSIN
+267 EEARDVSSIN

-285 RWTPRLR
+285 RWTPRRR

-298 DAMSSSSS
+298 EAMSSSSS
-306 NREYGNAGG
+306 NREYGNFGTR
-315 KFSWTGMVID
+315 FSWSGMGVD

-336 NMSDNLTEHS
+336 NMSDALSEQS
-346 YTDNQVNLSFEV
+346 YTDNQVNLNFEV

-372 TAAQTETFDASRK
+372 AVAQTETFDASRK

-415 KEKQNFEKAKRD
+415 KEKQNFEKARRD

-438 IAQRREAERKAARDA
+438 IAQRREAERKSARDT

-458 LEDTL
+458 LEGTL
-463 GSPRLQYQHFTWEEI
+463 GSPQLQYQHFAWEEI
-478 VAATSSFSEELKI
+478 MAATSSFSEELKI
-491 GMGAYGSVYKCN
+491 GMGAYGAVYKCN
-503 MHHTTA
+503 LHHTTA
-509 AVKVLH
+509 VVKVLQ
-515 SAENGLSKQFQ
+515 SAENQLSKQFQ

-559 NGSLDDRLFQVN
+559 NGSLEDRLFQVN

-580 RVRIAWEVAAALV
+580 RFRIAWEVAAALV

-641 TIYKQTSPVGTLSYM
+641 TIYKQTSPVGTLCYI
-656 DPEYQRTGMIS
+656 DPEYQRTGRIS
-667 SKSDVYSFGMIVL
+667 SKSDIYSFGMILL
-680 QLLTAKPPMAL
+680 QLLTAKPAIAL
-691 THLVESSM
+691 THFVESAM

-712 AGNWPVEET
+712 AGNWPIEET
-721 RELTS
+721 RELAA

-735 GKDRPDLRDQILPAL
+735 GKDRPDLKDQILPAL
-750 ESLKKVAEKARNSIS
+750 ENLKKVAEKARNSFS
-765 SVPTQP
+765 GVSTQP
-771 PFHFL
+771 PTHFI

-794 TYDRL
+794 TYDRH

-804 FEEHNTSP
+804 LKEHNTSP
-812 MTDSPLLSKN
+812 MTDSPLHSKN

-836 RSRLK
+836 RSTR

>member
-1 GKSKTKKKRKTMSRS
+1 MIRS

-206 SERTDSSN
+206 SERTDSSSGSSGPN
-214 GVSSALDSQSQSR
+214 SESTDGVSSALDSQSQSR

-836 RSRLK
+836 RSGLK

>member
-1 GKSKTKKKRKTMSRS
+1 MSRS
-16 PDTLALPP
+16 PETLALPP
-24 PPPTFPPPSHTIFVA
+24 PPSPFPPPSHTVFVA

-47 NVVTWA
+47 NVVTWS
-53 LEKFAPEANVGFKLL
+53 LEKFAPEGNIGFKLL

-107 DVLKPYKKM
+107 EVLKPYKKM

-132 TVAAAIAE
+132 NVAAAIAE
-140 VVTRNSI
+140 EVTRNSI
-147 ERLVIG
+147 ERIVIG

-187 LSCVRPSDSDGN
+187 LSCIRPSDSDGN

-206 SERTDSSN
+206 SERTNSSSGSSGPN
-214 GVSSALDSQSQSR
+214 SESTDGVSSTLDSQSR
-227 ALSLPVRRFQHVQ
+227 ALSLPVRRLQHVPGV
-240 AIGRQASV
+240 ARQASV

-253 SVGSDD
+253 SVGSDE
-259 TRCMSMDA
+259 TRRMSLDG

-298 DAMSSSSS
+298 DGMSSSSS
-306 NREYGNAGG
+306 NREYGNAGNR
-315 KFSWTGMVID
+315 FSWTGMVVD
-325 TTHSRASQQAS
+325 TPRSRASQQAS
-336 NMSDNLTEHS
+336 NMSDNISEEHS

-372 TAAQTETFDASRK
+372 VVAQTETFDASRK

-415 KEKQNFEKAKRD
+415 KEKQNFEKARRD

-458 LEDTL
+458 LEDAL
-463 GSPRLQYQHFTWEEI
+463 GSPRVQYQHFTWEEI

-491 GMGAYGSVYKCN
+491 GMGAHGSVYKCN

-515 SAENGLSKQFQ
+515 TAESGLSKQFQ

-559 NGSLDDRLFQVN
+559 NGSLEDRLFQVN

-691 THLVESSM
+691 THLVESAM

-750 ESLKKVAEKARNSIS
+750 EGLKKVAEKARNSIS
-765 SVPTQP
+765 GVPTQP

-794 TYDRL
+794 TYDRR

-812 MTDSPLLSKN
+812 MTDTPLHSKN